1 MTSTIDIP
9 VKITT
14 DKQYT
19 KMRATDSNGNTSLHF
34 NVLWSDNSTT
44 VEPLINFIDNEEK
57 SITDKLVPHLYH
69 YKIIAD
75 SRPKNIN
82 KCWLCKNFCPRGV
95 RVAKC
100 LCTNCFPNYGWIF
113 DIISEYK
120 PMQYKRKRDP
130 EIDDLISKFSRSSID
145 DIISTSI
152 IELKTEVNTLID
164 KKESEIKMKFEELLL
179 ESEQPSSSST
189 ELPAPP
195 PTPNPSSKNDEE
207 VVYETN
213 YEEEKGTDITPYDWL
228 KEVEKEESKNKETN
242 LVGLNWEGENTYG
255 DVITLHEREEPLAPA
270 PLAPERD
277 LRTFNYKEDNLT
289 FEGDSDY

>member
-19 KMRATDSNGNTSLHF
+19 KMRATDGNGNTSLHF
-34 NVLWSDNSTT
+34 NVLWSDNSIT

-57 SITDKLVPHLYH
+57 NITDKLIPHLYH

-130 EIDDLISKFSRSSID
+130 EMDDLISKFSRSSID
-145 DIISTSI
+145 DIISTSM

-189 ELPAPP
+189 ELPPPP

-213 YEEEKGTDITPYDWL
+213 YEEEEGTDITPHDWL
-228 KEVEKEESKNKETN
+228 KEVETEESKIKKQIW
-242 LVGLNWEGENTYG
+242 L
-255 DVITLHEREEPLAPA
+255 D
-270 PLAPERD
+270 
-277 LRTFNYKEDNLT
+277 
-289 FEGDSDY
+289 